1 MTVGRTVAI
10 ILLAIIVGAVAGF
23 IGKSIFVGI
32 GFPILLI
39 GFYAIGRSL
48 KKMTKEVPT
57 QESSQTNTGNNNSG
71 NTNNQGN

>member
-10 ILLAIIVGAVAGF
+10 ILLAIIVGAIAGF
-23 IGKSIFVGI
+23 VGKSIFVGI

-39 GFYAIGRSL
+39 GFYAIGKSL

-57 QESSQTNTGNNNSG
+57 EESQQTDTGNNNS
-71 NTNNQGN
+71 NNANSKEN